1 MNPRTRTL
9 RVGTR
14 ASSLARWQT
23 EHVVGALRALHPGLE
38 LATSL
43 VSTAGDRDE
52 TTPLPEIGGK
62 GVFTEALEQ
71 ALHAGEIDLAVH
83 SLKDVPVEPSPDLV
97 LAAIGRRADPRDVV
111 IARDDWTLDL
121 LPRGARVATCST
133 RRSAQ
138 ILAAR
143 PDLTLVPLR
152 GNVDTRVR
160 RALDGAYDA
169 IVIAAAGVLRLGLG
183 DAISHYLP
191 LDVVLP
197 APGQG
202 ALAVQCREDDLATRA
217 LLAAL
222 DEPAVRAATAAER
235 GFLEGL
241 GGGCAAPIAAHA
253 VTERRAGAD
262 WLRVRGL
269 VASLDGRRV
278 VRVEASGPPA
288 GARMIGLKL
297 AADARTRG
305 AGALIP

>member
-1 MNPRTRTL
+1 ML
-9 RVGTR
+9 RLGTR
-14 ASSLARWQT
+14 ASRLARWQT
-23 EHVVGALRALHPGLE
+23 DHVAGALRALHPQLE
-38 LATSL
+38 LTERL
-43 VSTAGDRDE
+43 LTTAGDRDE

-62 GVFTEALEQ
+62 GVFTDALEQ
-71 ALHAGEIDLAVH
+71 ALRTGEIDLAVH
-83 SLKDVPVEPSPDLV
+83 SLKDLPVEESPELV
-97 LAAIGRRADPRDVV
+97 LAAVGRRADPRDVV
-111 IARDDWTLDL
+111 IAKDGWTLET
-121 LPRGARVATCST
+121 LPAGARVATCST

-160 RALDGAYDA
+160 KALDGAYDA

-183 DAISHYLP
+183 DAITQYLP

-202 ALAVQCREDDLATRA
+202 ALAVQCRADDRVTRA
-217 LLAAL
+217 LLADL
-222 DEPAVRAATAAER
+222 DDSNVRAATDAER

-253 VTERRAGAD
+253 EVERGGGAA

-278 VRVEASGPPA
+278 VRVEASGPAA
-288 GARMIGLKL
+288 GARMLGLQL
-297 AADARTRG
+297 AADARIRG
-305 AGALIP
+305 VEELVR